1 MLDFA
6 YFVKLINDD
15 FAKTEL
21 PYPFSNLEECA
32 FEDTSAGGVDAYRK
46 AIREEWAPRLDFC
59 ELMASRNPA
68 HVASWYYTAA
78 LVAYVCD
85 MSARAERLLAK
96 AQRSPQTTEEVL
108 PIRCLAMKMYMKK
121 HGLSSEEVLYM
132 GDDIPDFPV
141 LKACGFPCCPAD
153 AASEIKNICCYI
165 SPFEGGKGCARDV
178 IEQVMKANGDWM
190 SDNVA
195 FGW

>member
-1 MLDFA
+1 MRMDFKSDLKK
-6 YFVKLINDD
+6 VKALAFDVDGVLSSDCVPLHVSGEPMRMVNIKDGY
-15 FAKTEL
+15 AMQLAVKKGYHLAIITGGKTEAVRMRFEGL
-21 PYPFSNLEECA
+21 GIKDVYMGSA
-32 FEDTSAGGVDAYRK
+32 VKMRDFED
-46 AIREEWAPRLDFC
+46 F
-59 ELMASRNPA
+59 
-68 HVASWYYTAA
+68 
-78 LVAYVCD
+78 
-85 MSARAERLLAK
+85 
-96 AQRSPQTTEEVL
+96 
-108 PIRCLAMKMYMKK
+108 MKK